1 MGQWLREL
9 LILQRT
15 KVLFPVSMSS
25 SSQLPITTT
34 AGDLTASYGLR
45 GNLNLGYI
53 HTDTH

>member
-1 MGQWLREL
+1 MDQWLREL
-9 LILQRT
+9 LILQIT

-34 AGDLTASYGLR
+34 ASYGLC